1 MKLILIVDRFD
12 NRLNTPAL
20 ADSLAQAAQN
30 DQIETSIWNAY
41 RSFGDTSDKIHRKI
55 TGYYTISKEFKRR
68 LREVK
73 DSLLFFF
80 KPNYLGID
88 DLEKLQKNGNKCI
101 WYSGDNPRY
110 PWNITNKN
118 VRALGRF
125 DDRFTV
131 NIPNYYQFFEEKNL
145 SYFTLDKSAWDGLTH
160 LEDLGGTV
168 KDLCFVGT
176 ATQLRHDYFYQLSN
190 KLNIR
195 THIYGNGWNLE
206 KLGAAKRYPSVKRED
221 LSKIFRKYKYNLN
234 LFRLENVDTQNT
246 RLYELLLSR
255 AFIITQKN
263 TFTTKLFGNA
273 RFLLEDISPKSVFNL
288 IEFYERDVEQY
299 EHDYQTI
306 YANKD
311 INKFKYSSTAN
322 IIIENLKAKYD
333 L

>member
-12 NRLNTPAL
+12 NRSNTPAL
-20 ADSLAQAAQN
+20 ADSLAQAAHN
-30 DQIETSIWNAY
+30 DQIETSIWDAY

-55 TGYYTISKEFKRR
+55 TGYYALSTKFKRR
-68 LREVK
+68 LREVTGN
-73 DSLLFFF
+73 LLFFF

-88 DLEKLQKNGNKCI
+88 DIVKLQKKGNKCI

-118 VRALGRF
+118 VQALGRF
-125 DDRFTV
+125 DERFTV
-131 NIPNYYQFFEEKNL
+131 NIPNYYQFFEEKDL
-145 SYFTLDKSAWDGLTH
+145 SYFTLDKSALDELTH
-160 LEDLGGTV
+160 LEDLGGKV

-190 KLNIR
+190 KLEIG
-195 THIYGNGWNLE
+195 THIYGNGWKPD
-206 KLGAAKRYPSVKRED
+206 KLGAAKTYPSVKRED

-263 TFTTKLFGNA
+263 NFTTKLFGNA
-273 RFLLEDISPKSVFNL
+273 RFLLDDISPKSVFDL
-288 IEFYERDVEQY
+288 IQFYERDVEQY
-299 EHDYQTI
+299 EYDYHKI

-311 INKFKYSSTAN
+311 INKFKYSSTAK
-322 IIIENLKAKYD
+322 IIIENLKVKYD